1 MKETI
6 VTLFADKDTLP
17 FTIQNKSDDD
27 TLFNYLI
34 EQLKCA
40 LCGEVKPDG
49 KVFFQPMHE
58 NHIDNLGRLR
68 EHLAKKLPDLKLPK
82 LNAISS
88 WLKRIGDG
96 KFFAVCFNR
105 ELSFLEK
112 MAIQAKIEELNGGE
126 RMENNLCKIQEIAK
140 NVIDNYEIK
149 ASNPT
154 KRAIYGVDASDKK
167 ICRYCKRTEPEVTF
181 RKVAH
186 TISEGLGNKYTIT
199 NNECDECNEY
209 FGTECEPDLITY
221 LDILRPLFH
230 VKGKDGEIKKIE
242 GKNFIVVNDATDKNV
257 LNIKIKQTS
266 DNLSPIEETDERFA
280 FDLDHSK
287 KVIPQNIYKA
297 LVKFS
302 YGILPNDC
310 LDKFSYTADWLLG
323 RIEIDK
329 LPLVMIS
336 WGNTFIEHP
345 RVVTYIRKSDR
356 TDLPFAIGEF
366 WVMNSIFVYIIPVDE
381 NNSFRE
387 EQEWEVFKETF
398 RYYDA
403 ISWCYQDFSSITT
416 QEMNFHFNIEKRNL
430 S

>member
-1 MKETI
+1 M
-6 VTLFADKDTLP
+6 
-17 FTIQNKSDDD
+17 
-27 TLFNYLI
+27 
-34 EQLKCA
+34 
-40 LCGEVKPDG
+40 
-49 KVFFQPMHE
+49 VFIQPMHE
-58 NHIDNLGRLR
+58 KHIDNLEHLR
-68 EHLAKKLPDLKLPK
+68 EYLAKKHPELKLPK
-82 LNAISS
+82 LNEISS
-88 WLKRIGDG
+88 WLKRVGNG
-96 KFFAVCFNR
+96 NFFALCFNR
-105 ELSFLEK
+105 ELPLGETI
-112 MAIQAKIEELNGGE
+112 AIQAKIEELNGGE
-126 RMENNLCKIQEIAK
+126 RMENNLCKIQEFAK

-154 KRAIYGVDASDKK
+154 KRVIYGIDASGKK

-186 TISEGLGNKYTIT
+186 AISEGLGNKNTIT
-199 NNECDECNEY
+199 YNECDECNEY
-209 FGTECEPDLITY
+209 FGKGCEPDLITY
-221 LDILRPLFH
+221 LDIMRPLFH

-242 GKNFIVVNDATDKNV
+242 GKNFIVVNDFTDKNA

-266 DNLSPIEETDERFA
+266 DNLNPIEDTEDRLA

-297 LVKFS
+297 LVNFS

-310 LDKFSYTADWLLG
+310 LNKFVYTADWLLG
-323 RIEIDK
+323 NMEIDK

-345 RVVTYIRKSDR
+345 RVVTYIRKNDR

-366 WVMNSIFVYIIPVDE
+366 WVMNSIFVYIIPVDK

-387 EQEWEVFKETF
+387 KQEWDVLKRTF

-403 ISWCYQDFSSITT
+403 INWCYKDFSSTT
-416 QEMNFHFNIEKRNL
+416 PQQMRFHFNFEK
-430 S
+430 